1 MLRFQKG
8 NAKLDIEI
16 YNFSLPAGTS
26 CPFAVECKTTADKA
40 WGFITDG
47 INQIYRCY
55 AASDEAKS
63 PQTRS
68 ARHWNF
74 DLLKREDENEI
85 FRRIKVSLPKKAG
98 TIRIHVSGDFFNQK
112 YFNAWA
118 RIARENPHILFYA
131 YTKSLKYWI
140 DYVLPTPNNL
150 KLTASW
156 DNSNS
161 HIITMKNLKYAK
173 VVFSEEEAAE
183 LGLEIDHDDS
193 HAYKGDKSF
202 ALLLHGTQPKGTMAA
217 KAKNTL
223 VTTGVKHSYGR
234 TKQLR

>member
-1 MLRFQKG
+1 M
-8 NAKLDIEI
+8 
-16 YNFSLPAGTS
+16 
-26 CPFAVECKTTADKA
+26 ECKTIADKA

-47 INQIYRCY
+47 IKQLYRCY
-55 AASDEAKS
+55 AASDEARS
-63 PQTRS
+63 PQVRA

-74 DLLKREDENEI
+74 DLLKHETEEEM
-85 FRRIKVSLPKKAG
+85 FRRLQASLPKKAKI
-98 TIRIHVSGDFFNQK
+98 IRIHVSGDFFNQK

-118 RIARENPHILFYA
+118 RIARNNPHILFYA

-140 DYVLPTPNNL
+140 DYTLPVPDNL

-161 HIITMKNLKYAK
+161 YVIEMKNLKYAK

-193 HAYKGDKSF
+193 HAYGGDKSF
-202 ALLLHGTQPKGTMAA
+202 ALLIHGTQPSNTMAA

-223 VTTGVKHSYGR
+223 VASGVKHSYGR
-234 TKQLR
+234 RDKQKRVERIR